1 MLQTFGFDISIDHPH
16 THVIRATQFMRG
28 EISQVYYLFLT
39 NFDNDFKTLVK
50 HHASWVK

>member
-28 EISQVYYLFLT
+28 KIFQSIKLLLFLT
-39 NFDNDFKTLVK
+39 NFDKDFKTLV
-50 HHASWVK
+50 

>member
-28 EISQVYYLFLT
+28 KISQVYQTITFLLM
-39 NFDNDFKTLVK
+39 NSDKDF
-50 HHASWVK
+50 